1 MVEPLVDLVEEGG
14 HLFLE
19 IAVPGVLESDIDL
32 TIQGTHMILTAERP
46 AMRGS
51 YLHHE
56 IERGILIRIVDL
68 PYAVELGRSSYEDGV
83 LRLELKRAARED
95 HPTPD
100 SP

>member
-32 TIQGTHMILTAERP
+32 TIRGTHMILTAERP
-46 AMRGS
+46 AIRGS

-56 IERGILIRIVDL
+56 IERGILVRVVEL
-68 PYAVELGRSSYEDGV
+68 PYAVELGRSWYEDGV
-83 LRLELKRAARED
+83 LRLELKRAAREG
-95 HPTPD
+95 HPTPN